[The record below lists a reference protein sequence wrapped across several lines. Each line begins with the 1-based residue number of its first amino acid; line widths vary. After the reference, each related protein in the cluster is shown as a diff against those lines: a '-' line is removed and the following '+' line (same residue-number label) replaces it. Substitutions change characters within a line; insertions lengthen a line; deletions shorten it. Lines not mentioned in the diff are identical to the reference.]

1 MFRAGGVD
9 ADGLES
15 MRASVADPA
24 NTAEFFGGPTP
35 VLTVGPGAT
44 QAAAV
49 ADLGSAELCNVLYFA
64 VLPRRLLDAAANR
77 TDLPAIAYTYGADG
91 GWAQAGD
98 GPYFVSPTAE
108 QVRVGSP
115 EEGLQV
121 FISERG
127 RPLPPGGITSLSDT
141 ALLGPN
147 SEASLLF
154 TRRREFGRP
163 RFAISSISSSNR
175 LRVNIA
181 DFNGYWLQYAL
192 HLSYAS
198 FVEVR
203 VGGDTRRWRRSG
215 TAHAPRRVSESRP
228 LVALLG
234 D

>member
-24 NTAEFFGGPTP
+24 HAAEFFGGPTP
-35 VLTVGPGAT
+35 VLTVGGGASR
-44 QAAAV
+44 AAAV
-49 ADLGSAELCNVLYFA
+49 AALGSAELCNVLYFA
-64 VLPRRLLDAAANR
+64 VLPRRTLDAANT
-77 TDLPAIAYTYGADG
+77 TDLPAIAYAYGADD
-91 GWAQAGD
+91 GWAEAAD
-98 GPYFVSPTAE
+98 GPYFVSPTPA

-127 RPLPPGGITSLSDT
+127 RPLPPGGITSLSDA

-147 SEASLLF
+147 SEASLRF

-163 RFAISSISSSNR
+163 RFAISSVSASNR
-175 LRVNIA
+175 LRVDIA
-181 DFNGYWLQYAL
+181 DWNGYWLQYAL

-203 VGGDTRRWRRSG
+203 WVGTRGGGCALERLQ
-215 TAHAPRRVSESRP
+215 SRP